1 MRKTN
6 RMSRLEAELD
16 EANRTIDFLRAKLC
30 AGNHSYVLV
39 SREKAYTN
47 IGLAIDM
54 NVKDTYVCTKCGYRK
69 VEE

>member
-1 MRKTN
+1 MLKTN
-6 RMSRLEAELD
+6 RIRRLEAELD

-39 SREKAYTN
+39 SREKSYPS
-47 IGLAIDM
+47 IGFVIDM
-54 NVKDTYVCTKCGYRK
+54 NVRDTYVCTKCGYRK